1 MPVPTSGPVP
11 LPLTREMVQG
21 VLDSH
26 EFHYVTDDDG
36 DFGGNW
42 GDHRVWFMLMGDKEE
57 IFQVRGTWGRWVDPV
72 HKAPLLRALNEWNR
86 ERVFPKMYARLNPSN
101 DLLDVHAESSTDL
114 EPGVTAEQL
123 DVILMSG
130 LETAMMAFD
139 HLDAQAPAFGLPEV
153 PPEDGDTPDAG

>member
-1 MPVPTSGPVP
+1 MHTPNTGPVP

-21 VLDSH
+21 ILDAH

-42 GDHRVWFMLMGDKEE
+42 DEHRVWFMLMGDKEE
-57 IFQVRGTWGRWVDPV
+57 IFQVRGTWSRSVEPE
-72 HKAPLLRALNEWNR
+72 HKATLLRALNEWNR
-86 ERVFPKMYARLNPSN
+86 ERVFPKMYARVNTET

-114 EPGVTAEQL
+114 EHGVTAEQL

-130 LETAMMAFD
+130 LETAMMAFE
-139 HLDAQAPAFGLPEV
+139 HLDTQAPSFGLPEL
-153 PPEDGDTPDAG
+153 PPAGEEQSEG